1 MAGNIST
8 LLQKIESEGAS
19 KVAEICG
26 VGEPTLNDIVT
37 ELLKPGRDVR
47 DSLPQP
53 VLRSEL
59 LGLADLQAGMDLD
72 GVVRNVIDFGAFV
85 DVGVHTD
92 GMVHISEISDDFIKH
107 PSEVLTVGDNVR
119 VRVIGVDLEKNRLAL
134 SIKKADK

>member
-1 MAGNIST
+1 M
-8 LLQKIESEGAS
+8 E
-19 KVAEICG
+19 
-26 VGEPTLNDIVT
+26 D
-37 ELLKPGRDVR
+37 LKPD
-47 DSLPQP
+47 
-53 VLRSEL
+53 
-59 LGLADLQAGMDLD
+59 MILD